1 MRESE
6 LEILE
11 QYPIEVES
19 THRIRGAFFINTK
32 EGTMLLKETTISDR
46 RALLF
51 YTLLCQLESN
61 GKYVDTPILNS
72 DNKLISTSRDGSK
85 YLLKKWYDGKECEV
99 RRETDVLA
107 AVENLARLH
116 REMEWKELCSVEEK
130 QVIRPP
136 VGRHLKEEMLCH
148 NRELRKVRTFVRK
161 RVNKGAFE
169 SLYLKSFEQMYELGK
184 MVEER
189 LESSKYD
196 VLYKASI
203 ENGKLIHGD
212 YNYHNVLLM
221 PQKVVTTNFEHFR
234 IDVQVLDLYYFL
246 RKVMEKHHWSLMLG
260 DAILSHYS
268 RIRALSS
275 EELEYIA
282 IKIAYPEKFWKTV
295 NSYYHSN
302 KAWMPEKNVE
312 KLGLAVAQNSE
323 KLRFLETIFS
333 FYL

>member
-6 LEILE
+6 LEVLE

-19 THRIRGAFFINTK
+19 TRKIRGAFFINTK

-72 DNKLISTSRDGSK
+72 DNKLISTSRDGNK

-116 REMEWKELCSVEEK
+116 HEMEWKELCSVEEK

-148 NRELRKVRTFVRK
+148 NRELKKVRSFVRA
-161 RVNKGAFE
+161 RVNKGSFE
-169 SLYLKSFEQMYELGK
+169 YLYLQSFEQMYRLGK
-184 MVEER
+184 AVEEK
-189 LESSKYD
+189 LESSRYD
-196 VLYKASI
+196 ALYLESI
-203 ENGKLIHGD
+203 EKGRLIHGD
-212 YNYHNVLLM
+212 YNYHNVLLL
-221 PQKVVTTNFEHFR
+221 PEKIVTTNFEHFR

-246 RKVMEKHHWSLMLG
+246 RKVMEKHHWSVILG
-260 DAILSHYS
+260 NSILSHYS
-268 RIRALSS
+268 RIRTLSS
-275 EELEYIA
+275 EELEYLA
-282 IKIAYPEKFWKTV
+282 LKIAYPEKFWKTA

-302 KAWMPEKNVE
+302 KAWIPEKSVE
-312 KLGLAVAQNSE
+312 KLRLAVLQNEE

-333 FYL
+333 FHL